1 MTEAGRAGPPSSTRI
16 ESVSSEVEFANLAG
30 RWDELVRA
38 MPRPSPF
45 LLHGWLHEWW
55 RHYGARRSLAVYVA
69 LRGDRLVGAL
79 PLCRGGRRL
88 GVRVTQFLGG
98 TAAPLADLMVAAGED
113 PSTAAGLA
121 DRIGSTGDDF
131 VDLYGMRGDG
141 RLTAA
146 LPSGSLHLLERL
158 DGPILDLSDGW
169 EGFERTRLSHK
180 ARRDRARRRRQLEEL
195 GAVEV
200 SIARTPEAIEAPLED
215 AFRLHAVRW
224 RGRHEGSEFATPVG
238 KAFRRAALRR
248 LAAQDVARLVTLR
261 LDGRPIAFSLHLLFE
276 RTVYGVAMAFDPAFA
291 RYSPGTETFL
301 WALES
306 AADEGAE
313 RVEFLGDAAP
323 YQRRLAD
330 RLDPVHEG
338 IGLPSTLRGRAA
350 VETLV
355 AGIRARRRIKR
366 SGTARRLY
374 GRVPRPA
381 RG

>member
-1 MTEAGRAGPPSSTRI
+1 MTLEPALLDTIASEA
-16 ESVSSEVEFANLAG
+16 EFAGLAG

-45 LLHGWLHEWW
+45 LLHGWLLEWW
-55 RHYGARRSLAVYVA
+55 RHYGGRRRLAVHVA
-69 LRGDRLVGAL
+69 FRGDRLVGAL

-98 TAAPLADLMVAAGED
+98 TAAPVADLMVAAGED
-113 PSTAAGLA
+113 SSTATGLA

-131 VDLYGMRGDG
+131 VDLYGLRGDS
-141 RLTAA
+141 RLAA
-146 LPSGSLHLLERL
+146 TLPAGSLHLLERL
-158 DGPILDLSDGW
+158 EGPVLDLRDGW
-169 EGFERTRLSHK
+169 EGFERTSLSNK
-180 ARRDRARRRRQLEEL
+180 ARSDRARRRRQLEEL
-195 GAVEV
+195 GAVEI
-200 SIARTPEAIEAPLED
+200 SIARTPDAIEMRLED
-215 AFRLHAVRW
+215 AFRLHALRW

-238 KAFRRAALRR
+238 KEFRRAALRR
-248 LAAQDVARLVTLR
+248 LAAEDVPRLVTLR

-306 AADEGAE
+306 AAEEGAE
-313 RVEFLGDAAP
+313 CVEFLGDAAP

-355 AGIRARRRIKR
+355 AGIRVRRRLKR

-374 GRVPRPA
+374 DRVPRPA

>member
-1 MTEAGRAGPPSSTRI
+1 MSFDPPRLDTIASEAEFAGLAGP
-16 ESVSSEVEFANLAG
+16 
-30 RWDELVRA
+30 WDELVRA

-45 LLHGWLHEWW
+45 LLHGWLLEWW
-55 RHYGARRSLAVYVA
+55 RHYGGRRRLAVHVA
-69 LRGDRLVGAL
+69 FRGDRLVGAL

-113 PSTAAGLA
+113 SSTAAGLA

-131 VDLYGMRGDG
+131 VDLYGMRSDS

-146 LPSGSLHLLERL
+146 LPAGSLHLLERL
-158 DGPILDLSDGW
+158 EGPVLELRDGW
-169 EGFERTRLSHK
+169 EEFERTRLSHK
-180 ARRDRARRRRQLEEL
+180 ARSDRARRRRQLEEL

-200 SIARTPEAIEAPLED
+200 SIARTPDTIEAPLED
-215 AFRLHAVRW
+215 AFRLHALRW

-248 LAAQDVARLVTLR
+248 LAAEDVPRLVTLR
-261 LDGRPIAFSLHLLFE
+261 LDGRLIAFSLHLLFE

-306 AADEGAE
+306 AAGEGAE

-323 YQRRLAD
+323 YQRKLAD

-374 GRVPRPA
+374 GRVPRLA

>member
-113 PSTAAGLA
+113 SSTAAGLA

-131 VDLYGMRGDG
+131 VDLYGMRGDS

-200 SIARTPEAIEAPLED
+200 SIARTPDAIEAALED
-215 AFRLHAVRW
+215 AFRLHALRW